1 MRKTSLS
8 FGSLLLLSLSLGSGG
23 CGHGHLV
30 PAPSATMVPGA
41 PGAAFQIVDGVRC
54 SADAAAWEGRP
65 GEVPSFVLPVK
76 VRIVNASGTPI
87 RLLDQD
93 FALVGS
99 SGRKYQPI
107 PVLSSDPD
115 PAASSVYPIYASS
128 KFYVSARYHDVYQ
141 SLEAW
146 PEPLGRNDS
155 FYERQYRRWGGDR
168 PQREVV
174 RMALPEGVLADGG
187 TISGFLYF
195 ESPLGHESRVTFEAD
210 FENSAGADT
219 VAAMKI
225 PFRTE

>member
-65 GEVPSFVLPVK
+65 GAVPSFVLPVK

-155 FYERQYRRWGGDR
+155 FYERQYRRWGGER
-168 PQREVV
+168 PLREVV

-195 ESPLGHESRVTFEAD
+195 ESPLGRESKVTFEAD

-225 PFRTE
+225 PFRSE

>member
-1 MRKTSLS
+1 MCKTLLRLPSVLS
-8 FGSLLLLSLSLGSGG
+8 AILFLG
-23 CGHGHLV
+23 CGHGRLV
-30 PAPSATMVPGA
+30 PAPSAAVISGA
-41 PGAAFQIVDGVRC
+41 PDAAFQVVDGVRC

-65 GEVPSFVLPVK
+65 GEVPGFVLPVK
-76 VRIVNASGTPI
+76 VRIVNTSGTAI

-107 PVLSSDPD
+107 PVLSVEPD
-115 PAASSVYPIYASS
+115 PEATSVDPLYAST
-128 KFYVSARYHDVYQ
+128 KFYVAPRYHDIYQ

-146 PEPLGRNDS
+146 PAPLGRNDS

-168 PQREVV
+168 PRHEVV

-195 ESPLGHESRVTFEAD
+195 ESPLGRESKVTFEAD

-225 PFRTE
+225 PFRAE